1 MSYVKTVLFVS
12 LLSLISA
19 KKRHG
24 HMHTCTSDKQ
34 CRSQSCVSLC
44 GSSEK
49 SCTEPRWFFERH
61 GMGAPDCVDRDAE
74 GTIRYRGLQDKDNR
88 ELGETCAVPMNC
100 KSGNCIPRCEN
111 WTRGE
116 WQCVQEKG
124 FWLSH
129 GVANPVCMHKDLFE
143 LGVILMNADHNNSK
157 DVEVTVDAIKRSMA
171 RYAME
176 RGNDVENRAQVDL
189 FRRAVI
195 DREFIEADN
204 EVNDRHE
211 VQMERKD
218 HSDEDLIKN
227 NEVDERHEEQMERK
241 HEEQMERK
249 ADNEDH
255 ESEDLTK
262 TSFNEDDRREA
273 EIKEVEKKS
282 DNFIQEPG
290 FQHDV
295 PAYFKD
301 NEVDER
307 HEAQAERKAD
317 SEDHDNEAQAE
328 RKTDSESY
336 DSEDLTKMSVEEDD
350 RREAELKIEKKID
363 SGVGQEPDLELNV
376 PAYLRQGVKEELK
389 GELKAEEEGSTSE

>member
-74 GTIRYRGLQDKDNR
+74 GTIRYRGLQNKDNR

-100 KSGNCIPRCEN
+100 KSGNCVPRCEN

-143 LGVILMNADHNNSK
+143 LGVILMNADHNNPK
-157 DVEVTVDAIKRSMA
+157 DVDVTVDAIKRSMA

-189 FRRAVI
+189 FKRAVI

-211 VQMERKD
+211 VQMERK
-218 HSDEDLIKN
+218 
-227 NEVDERHEEQMERK
+227 

-255 ESEDLTK
+255 ESEDLSK

-295 PAYFKD
+295 PVYLKD

-317 SEDHDNEAQAE
+317 SE
-328 RKTDSESY
+328 SY
-336 DSEDLTKMSVEEDD
+336 DSEDLTKMSVEEDE
-350 RREAELKIEKKID
+350 RREAELKIEKK
-363 SGVGQEPDLELNV
+363 N
-376 PAYLRQGVKEELK
+376 
-389 GELKAEEEGSTSE
+389 

>member
-74 GTIRYRGLQDKDNR
+74 GTIRYRGLQNKDNR

-143 LGVILMNADHNNSK
+143 LGVILMNADHNNPK

-204 EVNDRHE
+204 EVNDRDE

-218 HSDEDLIKN
+218 HSDENLIKN
-227 NEVDERHEEQMERK
+227 NEVDERHEEQMEREHK
-241 HEEQMERK
+241 EQMERK

-290 FQHDV
+290 FQLDV
-295 PAYFKD
+295 PAYLKD

-317 SEDHDNEAQAE
+317 SE
-328 RKTDSESY
+328 SY

-350 RREAELKIEKKID
+350 RHEAELKIEKKID

-376 PAYLRQGVKEELK
+376 PAYLRQGVKEEARE
-389 GELKAEEEGSTSE
+389 ELKAEEEGSTSE

>member
-1 MSYVKTVLFVS
+1 MSYVKTVLLVS

-74 GTIRYRGLQDKDNR
+74 GTIRYRGLQNKDNR

-211 VQMERKD
+211 VQMEQKD

-241 HEEQMERK
+241 
-249 ADNEDH
+249 ADNEDN
-255 ESEDLTK
+255 ESEDFTK

-273 EIKEVEKKS
+273 EIKEVEKRS

-295 PAYFKD
+295 PAYLKD

-307 HEAQAERKAD
+307 HEAQAARK
-317 SEDHDNEAQAE
+317 EDHDNEAQAE
-328 RKTDSESY
+328 RKADSESY
-336 DSEDLTKMSVEEDD
+336 DTEDLTKMSVEEDD

-389 GELKAEEEGSTSE
+389 GEEGST

>member
-1 MSYVKTVLFVS
+1 MSYVKTVLLVS

-74 GTIRYRGLQDKDNR
+74 GTIRYRGLQNKDNR

-204 EVNDRHE
+204 EVNDRDE

-218 HSDEDLIKN
+218 HSDENLIKN
-227 NEVDERHEEQMERK
+227 NEVDERHEEQMEREHK
-241 HEEQMERK
+241 EQMERK

-282 DNFIQEPG
+282 ENFIQEPG
-290 FQHDV
+290 FQLDV
-295 PAYFKD
+295 PAYLKD

-317 SEDHDNEAQAE
+317 SEDHEN
-328 RKTDSESY
+328 
-336 DSEDLTKMSVEEDD
+336 EDLTKMSVEEDD
-350 RREAELKIEKKID
+350 RREAELKID

-376 PAYLRQGVKEELK
+376 PAYLRQGVKEEAK
-389 GELKAEEEGSTSE
+389 EELK

>member
-74 GTIRYRGLQDKDNR
+74 GTIRYRGLQNKDNR

-176 RGNDVENRAQVDL
+176 RGNDVDNRAQVDL
-189 FRRAVI
+189 FKRAVI

-273 EIKEVEKKS
+273 EIKEVEK
-282 DNFIQEPG
+282 E
-290 FQHDV
+290 
-295 PAYFKD
+295 Y
-301 NEVDER
+301 
-307 HEAQAERKAD
+307 
-317 SEDHDNEAQAE
+317 
-328 RKTDSESY
+328 
-336 DSEDLTKMSVEEDD
+336 D

-389 GELKAEEEGSTSE
+389 GEEGST